1 MILYDYIGGLFSR
14 LRWGFGANFHP
25 FGFLVFEVFCS
36 PFGLVSGAFNDNCLI
51 TLLAAISAPSA
62 QFVVGALSGHRM
74 DKQ

>member
-1 MILYDYIGGLFSR
+1 MILYDDIGGPFSR

-51 TLLAAISAPSA
+51 TLFAGTDTPSA
-62 QFVVGALSGHRM
+62 QFVVSTLPGHRM
-74 DKQ
+74 DEQ